1 MNKVYTE
8 IDELLLP
15 EVKKHVKQT
24 RFRHILAVAKE
35 ALKICEKIGRND
47 LTEKAY
53 VASLLH
59 DITKSFSKEE
69 HFEWCTDI
77 TDEDK
82 ETADVLHA
90 FSACEYARHLFP
102 DLVDADIYDA
112 IRYHCTG
119 RENMSVLEKVV
130 FLADYIEET
139 REHES
144 CKRLRESFYNDNSLN
159 ALDWAVLA
167 ELQNTVSYLESK
179 GLKVNSRTLKAL
191 KFYTEKEE
199 NMENMNPKDLALE
212 IVKILNEKNA
222 ADIKLL
228 HVSDH
233 TIIADYFVLCTGM
246 SNTQVKSYADEIEYK
261 LGLKGI
267 EPHHIEG
274 FGEGMWVV
282 IDYSSVIVH
291 AFHKESREFYS
302 LDKVWADAEEI
313 DISNFITEK

>member
-1 MNKVYTE
+1 MNTVYTE
-8 IDELLLP
+8 IDNLILP
-15 EVKKHVKQT
+15 KVKNNVKES
-24 RFRHILAVAKE
+24 RFQHILAVAKK
-35 ALKICEKIGRND
+35 ALNICEKIGRND
-47 LTEKAY
+47 LAEKAY

-59 DITKSFSKEE
+59 DITKSFSREE
-69 HFEWCTDI
+69 HLKWCTDI

-82 ETADVLHA
+82 ETGDVLHA
-90 FSACEYARHLFP
+90 FSACEYARHLFTE
-102 DLVDADIYDA
+102 LVDDDIYNA
-112 IRYHCTG
+112 IKYHCTG

-144 CKRLRESFYNDNSLN
+144 CKMLRESFNNDNSLS
-159 ALDWAVLA
+159 ALDNAVLS
-167 ELQNTVSYLESK
+167 ELQNTVSYLENK
-179 GLKVNSRTLKAL
+179 GFKVNSRTKKAL
-191 KFYTEKEE
+191 QFYTEKEE

-212 IVKILNEKNA
+212 IVKILDEKNA

-246 SNTQVKSYADEIEYK
+246 SNTQVKGYADEVEYK

-282 IDYSSVIVH
+282 LDYSSVIVH
-291 AFHKESREFYS
+291 AFHKESRDFYS
-302 LDKVWADAEEI
+302 LDKVWADAEEV
-313 DISNFITEK
+313 DISNLITEK